1 MARKTPPRSSEAAED
16 KNKDFVRKALAKYER
31 AYDKEQ
37 SNIIAAYED
46 LEFRIGEQWPI
57 EVKRQREAD
66 GRPCL
71 TVNKIPAFV
80 QQITGDIRLM
90 RPSIKVVGVD
100 SRSDADT
107 AEVLA
112 GLVRYIENRSDAKH
126 AYAAGADSQVVAG
139 IGHWRVLTEYADDS
153 TFDQEIRI
161 STVDDGISVIWDP
174 DAIFPNKEDAR
185 FCFVPVDLSKEAF
198 EEKYPD
204 APIEDFTFDRRDSA
218 LDDWFGDDHVRVAE
232 FWERKPSKRT
242 LALLPDGSI
251 DDVTDQP
258 DRLKELKASGA
269 RIEERE
275 SMRVYRSVISSCH
288 LLEERKPWPG
298 RFIPIVPV
306 VGEEVHCGRRTVRHG
321 IVRYLKDPQR
331 SYNYFRSAE
340 TEAVA
345 LQPKAP
351 WLVTDKNIEG
361 NEDMWLA
368 ANSRNYP
375 YLLYTPDQK
384 NGAAPPQRVQSGINA
399 AGMVDGLQLATGEMK
414 EVTGIYD
421 AALGQ
426 RSNEVSGKAIQARN
440 TQSQIGAAAYVENFS
455 RAIKHTGRI
464 LLDLIPNIYDAQRS
478 IRIIGEDGKVDV
490 VDINQQVMGVDH
502 IINDVTVAA
511 YDVVLDQGPSY
522 ATKREEAREGMMTF
536 VSQVGDAVPVVIDL
550 IAEAQDWPNADK
562 FADRLKTLL
571 PPNIQAMEA
580 EESGEPPPPPPPPT
594 PEMLAAQAEA
604 QTAQLEAQTAQID
617 AQVQQLKLQADLEKA
632 KMSLAEKQMS
642 VDLKHMELQAAGIE
656 VTSLTDSIGQ
666 LQRGM
671 MEIKNA
677 LAALIEDI
685 RAPKRIHRGS
695 DGLAAAVEVNG
706 QLRTIS
712 RAPDGSIDSIH

>member
-1 MARKTPPRSSEAAED
+1 MASRYKKSKDPEADTAKD
-16 KNKDFVRKALAKYER
+16 KEQSFVRKALAKYQR

-37 SNIIAAYED
+37 TNILAAYED
-46 LEFRIGEQWPI
+46 LEFRAGDQWPT

-66 GRPCL
+66 YRPCL
-71 TVNKIPAFV
+71 TINKIPAFV
-80 QQITGDIRLM
+80 QQITGDLRAA
-90 RPSIKVVGVD
+90 RPSIKVIGVD

-126 AYAAGADSQVVAG
+126 AYAQAADGQVAAG

-161 STVDDGISVIWDP
+161 GTVDDGISVIWDP

-185 FCFVPVDLSKEAF
+185 FCFVPVDMSKDAF

-204 APIEDFTFDRRDSA
+204 APIEDFTLMPEGRTPA
-218 LDDWFGDDHVRVAE
+218 LDEWVGDDHVRVAE
-232 FWERKPSKRT
+232 FWERRPSKRT

-258 DRLKELKASGA
+258 ERLKELKAKGV

-288 LLEERKPWPG
+288 VLEERKPWPG

-306 VGEEVHCGRRTVRHG
+306 IGEEVNIGRRTMRHG

-340 TEAVA
+340 TEAIA

-351 WLVTDKNIEG
+351 WLVTEKNVEG
-361 NEDMWLA
+361 FEDMWRQ
-368 ANSRNYP
+368 ANTQNFP
-375 YLLYTPDQK
+375 YLLYNVDPK
-384 NGAAPPQRVQSGINA
+384 NANAVPGRVT
-399 AGMVDGLQLATGEMK
+399 AGMDTRGMVEGLQLATGEMK

-464 LLDLIPNIYDAQRS
+464 LLDLIPNIYDASRV
-478 IRIIGEDGKVDV
+478 IRVVGEDGKVDLV
-490 VDINQQVMGVDH
+490 SINQQVAGLDRVL
-502 IINDVTVAA
+502 NDVTVQA

-522 ATKREEAREGMMTF
+522 NTKRELAAESMLTF
-536 VSQVGDAVPVVIDL
+536 LQQAPGAAPVVLDL
-550 IAEAQDWPNADK
+550 IANSMDWPNADK

-571 PPNIQAMEA
+571 PPNIQALEA
-580 EESGEPPPPPPPPT
+580 EESGEQPPPPPPPS
-594 PEMLAAQAEA
+594 PEAMIEQ
-604 QTAQLEAQTAQID
+604 QKM
-617 AQVQQLKLQADLEKA
+617 QVEQQKMQVDQQKMQVDQFKIQADLKKA
-632 KMSLAEKQMS
+632 EMSLAEKQME
-642 VDLKHMELQAAGIE
+642 LKAKGIEAFGGTNEVENFVGQAVNTLAGVAHALQAVVE
-656 VTSLTDSIGQ
+656 Q
-666 LQRGM
+666 L
-671 MEIKNA
+671 N
-677 LAALIEDI
+677 
-685 RAPKRIHRGS
+685 APKRLVRDPQTGRAMGVETIVTNGS
-695 DGLAAAVEVNG
+695 GRPLGAG
-706 QLRTIS
+706 
-712 RAPDGSIDSIH
+712 PH